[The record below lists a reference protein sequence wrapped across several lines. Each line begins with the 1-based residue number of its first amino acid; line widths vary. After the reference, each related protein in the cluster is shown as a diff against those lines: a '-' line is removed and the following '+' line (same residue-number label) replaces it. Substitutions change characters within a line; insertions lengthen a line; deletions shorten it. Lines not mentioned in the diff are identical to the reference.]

1 MANSVPNPVQRLR
14 YFDGEYLRSYDFTDE
29 QSYHIEMRR
38 LMNRKLH
45 LHGVVYG
52 LELVQDEDSISGG
65 PYFFSISPGV
75 AIDKMGREIIVP
87 APYSLSNILDG
98 PGLGAGRYE
107 VWICYQESE
116 TGLPAAGYLDCNVK
130 NQSTRWQETFLVQLV
145 PTQGPSLA
153 VDCGGVRLGSVKLKN
168 PGMVSQIENP
178 VYNVGRHYVGIR
190 AQSIIAPDQV
200 DADPFDITA
209 MTTPIPDKSLPGYL
223 DVHPPAFHH
232 SNVVVK
238 KNLVVGDDF
247 VLNSS
252 DSSAPGYS
260 PSLPGLS
267 SSTTGDVKITG
278 DMFLQGNFYGF
289 NPSAG
294 SSGQWQ
300 ELQQLI
306 QSFLPQ
312 IVSGSITITPPA
324 VSDAGPMPSASAIIS
339 SNQFPSFPA
348 GGSTQVLLSV
358 SETDWQD
365 QKILHQYWKGP
376 SGIVVSVSDPAVGAS
391 GSPGYSV
398 LNLTWTVSPVADVVS
413 ASQWQ
418 FPVTKLVVGFVVIY
432 QP

>member
-1 MANSVPNPVQRLR
+1 
-14 YFDGEYLRSYDFTDE
+14 
-29 QSYHIEMRR
+29 
-38 LMNRKLH
+38 
-45 LHGVVYG
+45 
-52 LELVQDEDSISGG
+52 
-65 PYFFSISPGV
+65 
-75 AIDKMGREIIVP
+75 
-87 APYSLSNILDG
+87 
-98 PGLGAGRYE
+98 
-107 VWICYQESE
+107 
-116 TGLPAAGYLDCNVK
+116 
-130 NQSTRWQETFLVQLV
+130 
-145 PTQGPSLA
+145 
-153 VDCGGVRLGSVKLKN
+153 
-168 PGMVSQIENP
+168 
-178 VYNVGRHYVGIR
+178 
-190 AQSIIAPDQV
+190 
-200 DADPFDITA
+200 
-209 MTTPIPDKSLPGYL
+209 
-223 DVHPPAFHH
+223 
-232 SNVVVK
+232 
-238 KNLVVGDDF
+238 
-247 VLNSS
+247 
-252 DSSAPGYS
+252 
-260 PSLPGLS
+260 
-267 SSTTGDVKITG
+267 
-278 DMFLQGNFYGF
+278 MFLQGNFYGF